1 MLEQVAQAFDQKDYK
16 TATNLL
22 KQLWQEI
29 PDSPLVQVY
38 RARLYEVADKTD
50 EAETIYRHLL
60 RDVTN
65 PKIAMQARQGL
76 QRIQDSDKSQRKA
89 AIAQAKTKIANSD
102 EAGMLLL
109 EAIPQEARQQA
120 AQHMAKVMQLDA
132 YTARMQIPNRGWKLY
147 RTGKMGEIQF
157 YGEQIRSGNLPAFWV
172 TTEAI
177 KKLPVYH
184 VNYLQEADLN
194 AVVVCE
200 NPDGQLGELQF
211 AWTEVTQQVDG
222 GLPIF
227 ENVVDTDIL
236 REGTRRLK
244 KAETS
249 DYVRVTDLHLPQR
262 NCILR
267 FCDRTYDFQSG
278 IELIDENNLNQLN
291 TRILWNRLINL
302 FGELVPQMT
311 VWQDFS
317 PFMES
322 ALSSH
327 FLVQQFDAG
336 LHFYDQTDTLWASAF
351 HLYSGL
357 AYYRSM

>member
-1 MLEQVAQAFDQKDYK
+1 
-16 TATNLL
+16 
-22 KQLWQEI
+22 
-29 PDSPLVQVY
+29 
-38 RARLYEVADKTD
+38 
-50 EAETIYRHLL
+50 
-60 RDVTN
+60 
-65 PKIAMQARQGL
+65 
-76 QRIQDSDKSQRKA
+76 
-89 AIAQAKTKIANSD
+89 
-102 EAGMLLL
+102 
-109 EAIPQEARQQA
+109 
-120 AQHMAKVMQLDA
+120 MQLDA
-132 YTARMQIPNRGWKLY
+132 YTARMQLPNRGWKLY

-157 YGEQIRSGNLPAFWV
+157 YGEQIRSGNLPVFWV
-172 TTEAI
+172 TTAAI
-177 KKLPVYH
+177 QKLPVYQ
-184 VNYLQEADLN
+184 VNYLHVADLN
-194 AVVVCE
+194 AMVVCE

-244 KAETS
+244 KTETL
-249 DYVRVTDLHLPQR
+249 DYIRVCDLHLPQR

-278 IELIDENNLNQLN
+278 VELIDANNLNQLN

-302 FGELVPQMT
+302 FGECVPQLT

-322 ALSSH
+322 ALVSQ